1 MKAKSFSNVNYI
13 GWIVIVTVFIFIYFS
28 YFFIFIPRKEAQLQQ
43 KAFRILKEYGNNML
57 DKNKYFEN
65 HFKNYGLFYAIGY
78 LKDSKLIE
86 EIQPEPETRN
96 DTLFNDVKNVIS
108 TLLEYVTTEYTTI
121 DSQCIFN
128 EHGSRL
134 YLNYPIKN
142 TDTIS
147 ADSFKKFYT
156 DKQNYIIDSLHLKAF
171 SNKVPIINFM
181 EGLKFD
187 ELFEKITLFDKKGVY
202 YDSNN
207 DQLLD
212 ITNPS
217 AFSDTTRKTQGGI
230 HKTINIRGENK
241 HVMVLPISFKGNE
254 FFIAGFISDT
264 DYRHKTRNINTQLVI
279 YIASILLLILIG
291 MPVLKIIFIDPRE
304 RLKANDAIG
313 SGLSFI
319 FGLSLL
325 IIIIISLL
333 KNQVVDRAINY
344 QRIKEISN
352 TLYTNVSADIN
363 LIKCLGSSIAKDY
376 ESCPNELAESV
387 LEHFNSNKKFKQVN
401 PLNAP
406 FQLNEIILI
415 DSSGIVQK
423 TFSRT
428 AFSEVVKFNLSEREY
443 FKNIREINNSW
454 PSAKG
459 LNFYIES
466 IKSYNSGD
474 FETAISFHT
483 GQFDSLPVLAI
494 TSKIPSLYHQVLPND
509 IGFVI
514 IEKTGKVLY
523 HSKKDKNLHE
533 NFIQESESDIELIR
547 AINSGTKQNLRIN
560 YDEKKW
566 LARIV
571 PVEDTP
577 LFHITLLDLNS
588 TGNNNAR
595 IFLFTFYFFIISFLF
610 LSASL
615 LMLSMISRASDKTK
629 KHFWILHWI
638 TFHPEKYNLYK
649 ALSTILLVIIIFQF
663 FGILFAKNPIH
674 NIIYQLILIFY
685 LLFVSVY
692 LFTRNSLNFRQFFQA
707 KFLPG
712 FFILIVVL
720 FLIISFLYEF
730 NLFQALII
738 PSIFIFLFSFS
749 IPFILK
755 YFKTSEST
763 ERVLKFIPEEKRS
776 RFYLIF
782 LTLWIAGLSA
792 VPVIQYYFSF
802 KNQERQRW
810 NQEQTADIARKN
822 IGLFSEFGN
831 INTEWFK
838 RIQGN
843 NIDKMNIKFEQISA
857 ENFDLLK
864 TERFK
869 NKTADSVLTLLPDPI
884 SHFIKNEQ
892 LSKTENYINEW
903 IDDGKLFFEQG
914 NLKGSIQIDY
924 PILKLKPSPF
934 WYFGIIVLVF
944 TVLLLTVWL
953 LLKYLSEVILN
964 LKQEKPYISKL
975 SWYEEYGDKTIN
987 RILLKTF
994 NGSSFLNESGK
1005 LKRGDKVYEIK
1016 NLKAAHFI
1024 STDYNIELLLKDTSE
1039 VIWIDGFRFIITE
1052 TGLHEKLIAN
1062 LNELARKTEKLIV
1075 FNIPFEVELINEFY
1089 DNYIEESELK
1099 PEEENQLI
1107 LLKKKWLAL
1116 FENYSQFNGYLHQT
1130 TNEQQE
1136 VFRIEDRF
1144 INVNNTIHEI
1154 QFPEIW
1160 KNLTSYEKIV
1170 LHDLAE
1176 DSLLNQKNTEIIR
1189 NLIDKGLI
1197 IPYPEPKLFSTEFK
1211 RFVQQNLK
1219 SDEIKK
1225 IEKKLGIKGRW
1236 HNARYLILLII
1247 VPLIALILISQG
1259 LSIEK
1264 IFGIFAGGIA
1274 AVTGLLRLFD
1284 SSFFK
1289 SG

>member
-1 MKAKSFSNVNYI
+1 
-13 GWIVIVTVFIFIYFS
+13 
-28 YFFIFIPRKEAQLQQ
+28 
-43 KAFRILKEYGNNML
+43 
-57 DKNKYFEN
+57 
-65 HFKNYGLFYAIGY
+65 
-78 LKDSKLIE
+78 
-86 EIQPEPETRN
+86 
-96 DTLFNDVKNVIS
+96 
-108 TLLEYVTTEYTTI
+108 
-121 DSQCIFN
+121 
-128 EHGSRL
+128 
-134 YLNYPIKN
+134 
-142 TDTIS
+142 
-147 ADSFKKFYT
+147 
-156 DKQNYIIDSLHLKAF
+156 
-171 SNKVPIINFM
+171 
-181 EGLKFD
+181 
-187 ELFEKITLFDKKGVY
+187 
-202 YDSNN
+202 
-207 DQLLD
+207 
-212 ITNPS
+212 
-217 AFSDTTRKTQGGI
+217 
-230 HKTINIRGENK
+230 
-241 HVMVLPISFKGNE
+241 
-254 FFIAGFISDT
+254 
-264 DYRHKTRNINTQLVI
+264 
-279 YIASILLLILIG
+279 
-291 MPVLKIIFIDPRE
+291 
-304 RLKANDAIG
+304 
-313 SGLSFI
+313 
-319 FGLSLL
+319 
-325 IIIIISLL
+325 
-333 KNQVVDRAINY
+333 
-344 QRIKEISN
+344 
-352 TLYTNVSADIN
+352 
-363 LIKCLGSSIAKDY
+363 
-376 ESCPNELAESV
+376 
-387 LEHFNSNKKFKQVN
+387 
-401 PLNAP
+401 
-406 FQLNEIILI
+406 
-415 DSSGIVQK
+415 
-423 TFSRT
+423 
-428 AFSEVVKFNLSEREY
+428 
-443 FKNIREINNSW
+443 
-454 PSAKG
+454 
-459 LNFYIES
+459 
-466 IKSYNSGD
+466 
-474 FETAISFHT
+474 
-483 GQFDSLPVLAI
+483 
-494 TSKIPSLYHQVLPND
+494 
-509 IGFVI
+509 
-514 IEKTGKVLY
+514 
-523 HSKKDKNLHE
+523 
-533 NFIQESESDIELIR
+533 
-547 AINSGTKQNLRIN
+547 
-560 YDEKKW
+560 
-566 LARIV
+566 
-571 PVEDTP
+571 
-577 LFHITLLDLNS
+577 
-588 TGNNNAR
+588 
-595 IFLFTFYFFIISFLF
+595 
-610 LSASL
+610 
-615 LMLSMISRASDKTK
+615 
-629 KHFWILHWI
+629 
-638 TFHPEKYNLYK
+638 
-649 ALSTILLVIIIFQF
+649 
-663 FGILFAKNPIH
+663 
-674 NIIYQLILIFY
+674 
-685 LLFVSVY
+685 
-692 LFTRNSLNFRQFFQA
+692 LNFRQLFQA